1 MYDAQ
6 NLGFVQGMR
15 YAMNIMNMVDK
26 GENRD
31 KLNQLIELL
40 ESKE

>member
-1 MYDAQ
+1 
-6 NLGFVQGMR
+6 MR